1 MYQKFGKVKKR
12 RLLLE
17 GESRELLV
25 YIGVGVKRIG
35 REKLCSQQISTRK
48 RKTRDWDW
56 NMLLGMS
63 FRIPAF

>member
-25 YIGVGVKRIG
+25 YIGVGVRRIG
-35 REKLCSQQISTRK
+35 REKLSISPPWACRGFLEIFLSSKQIFT
-48 RKTRDWDW
+48 
-56 NMLLGMS
+56 
-63 FRIPAF
+63 P